1 MLKKTKH
8 FLDLKLIVLLS
19 ALYAFYLIIYTF
31 KNVYLILK
39 NPNVVKT
46 DWNIFFFNSFL
57 DWIIVSCFLALIV
70 YMTKMMMQ
78 KKVRL
83 FYIIVIHLFFS
94 FFLGIFILGATW
106 LTENFIE
113 NQSIKG
119 FIFDDYFIWFI
130 RLIDIHFLIY
140 VSSATIIY
148 MYYYYN
154 KIQET
159 QILTAKLEGQLS
171 HSTLKMLQ
179 SQMLPHFLF
188 NTLNSIYSLMDI
200 DVNKSKSM
208 VIDLSDLLRSIL
220 EKKDQNLIE
229 LQDELFILKK
239 YINIKKTRFPD
250 QLTFNINIESELE
263 NVLVPNML
271 LQPIVENSIK
281 HGYSKKHLTLEIF
294 INIYKKNGYLVV
306 KIENTGKKLDEE
318 VSVLLKKGT
327 GLSNIKERLTSLYGK
342 NCNLN
347 IYNKPS
353 TVITLVSFP
362 IQLSLSEIA
371 QNY

>member
-1 MLKKTKH
+1 MIKKTKH
-8 FLDLKLIVLLS
+8 FLDLKLIGLLS
-19 ALYAFYLIIYTF
+19 ALYAFFMIIYTS

-39 NPNVVKT
+39 NPNDLKT
-46 DWNIFFFNSFL
+46 DWNIFFFKNFL
-57 DWIIVSCFLALIV
+57 DWIIVTCFLVLIV
-70 YMTKMMMQ
+70 FITKMMMQ

-83 FYIIVIHLFFS
+83 FYIIITHLFFS

-106 LTENFIE
+106 LIGIFSE

-119 FIFDDYFIWFI
+119 FTFDDYFIWFI
-130 RLIDIHFLIY
+130 RRIDIHFLIY

-154 KIQET
+154 KIQVN
-159 QILTAKLEGQLS
+159 QILTDKLEGQLS
-171 HSTLKMLQ
+171 HSTLKILQ

-229 LQDELFILKK
+229 LQDELFILQK

-250 QLTFNINIESELE
+250 QLTFNINIDGGLE

-281 HGYSKKHLTLEIF
+281 HGYSKEHLSLEIF
-294 INIYKKNGYLVV
+294 IRIYKENGFIVV
-306 KIENTGKKLDEE
+306 KIENTGKKLNEDL
-318 VSVLLKKGT
+318 SALIKKGT
-327 GLSNIKERLTSLYGK
+327 GLSNIKERLTSLYGE
-342 NCNLN
+342 NCILN

-362 IQLSLSEIA
+362 IQLSVSEIA
-371 QNY
+371 